1 MELENQSLRSHR
13 SSDGTRDS
21 FGSFVDVSNPVT
33 SRRFST
39 VGLSRTSLPRSSLP
53 EKDTMKRPVPSAS
66 TPSVASVAPTSS
78 TARPQRRISL
88 IERSRMSVPRPP
100 SQTVSGVARTTT
112 HRIPAVSR
120 RTSLVKPPVAVHTE
134 PKEPKEPKEPRND
147 MRRES
152 LKSAT
157 RNSVATKQNEK
168 VLISPTKRRRYTVSV
183 NRNNQPSY
191 TFTPSSDRRKTL
203 DSLLMKATKLNE
215 SDSSVSNTSE
225 VC

>member
-53 EKDTMKRPVPSAS
+53 EKDTMKRAVPSAS
-66 TPSVASVAPTSS
+66 TPSVTSVVPTSS

-100 SQTVSGVARTTT
+100 PSQTVSGVVRTTT

-134 PKEPKEPKEPRND
+134 PKEPRKD

-157 RNSVATKQNEK
+157 RNSVATEQNEK